1 MTGIA
6 YVLNS
11 SHSNPFAPSHTIDI
25 PCLRDKT
32 FSVNAVNRFD
42 ESDSIFITPNWNR
55 NSRVTRIPEEY
66 ETQPELIKKVDKQA
80 QERHEEI
87 VSALNLAFEN
97 HIKTV
102 EEKSIQLS
110 KINVETL
117 ADILLEYPIILKPM
131 LILTCVFGSRALQRD
146 LGLKSIDTYNPRLT
160 RELALRISEYLKPLL
175 PSSVTLSAMVQ
186 LDWTEF
192 MDKEIRASKGRWET
206 RVLQTISVAY
216 GLPFK
221 KRKIVLNGEE
231 YEIDAA
237 TPLVGDIIMAVDVK
251 RLEAE
256 RDLHK
261 RCDEIVRKASA
272 LKETHKN
279 AKFVAVIYYPFDKND
294 IRNRLSNSDIDK
306 VVFADNSPSSIEIAA
321 LEIKKSTSLAQ

>member
-1 MTGIA
+1 
-6 YVLNS
+6 
-11 SHSNPFAPSHTIDI
+11 
-25 PCLRDKT
+25 
-32 FSVNAVNRFD
+32 
-42 ESDSIFITPNWNR
+42 
-55 NSRVTRIPEEY
+55 VTRIPEEY